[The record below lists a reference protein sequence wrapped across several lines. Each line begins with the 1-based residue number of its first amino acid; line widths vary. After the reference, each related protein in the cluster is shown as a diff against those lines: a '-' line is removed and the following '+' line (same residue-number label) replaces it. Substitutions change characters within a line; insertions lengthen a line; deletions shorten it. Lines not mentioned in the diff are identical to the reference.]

1 MADYDLNN
9 YPIPGFHFRV
19 DFLFQ
24 ALGSMF
30 TGPHESSFQEI
41 SGLKASLAT
50 DDFSEVGFEGQPRA
64 LISGRKFDNVIL
76 KRGFTYSNKLVNWFE
91 ASLYT
96 KQSTHAPVLI
106 SVLNTEGKATKGTPL
121 VSWLLYHAY
130 PVSYEI
136 SGFNS
141 MQSQYLIET
150 VELRYSYFIQMKTKG
165 VTNVVNYVKQFL

>member
-19 DFLFQ
+19 DF
-24 ALGSMF
+24 MF
-30 TGPHESSFQEI
+30 GVPGLAGPHESSFQEI

-50 DDFSEVGFEGQPRA
+50 DEFEEAGFEGQPRA
-64 LISGRKFDNVIL
+64 LITGRKFDNVIL
-76 KRGFTYSNKLVNWFE
+76 KRGFSYSNKLINWFE

-106 SVLNTEGKATKGTPL
+106 TALNTEGKETKGTPL
-121 VSWLLYHAY
+121 VSWLLYQAY

-136 SGFNS
+136 SGFDS
-141 MQSQYLIET
+141 MKSQYLIET
-150 VELRYSYFIQMKTKG
+150 VELRYSYFIQLKTKG
-165 VTNVVNYVKQFL
+165 VADVLSYMQGFL